1 MRKASARLSIL
12 RLARIEGLEPRMMM
26 SASPHDGDPDFVLD
40 YYKGEAPQSQAISRF
55 NFTGRTSEQGAL
67 SSWSLATAHAQTGLS
82 AARANYG
89 LSGRGQTV
97 AVIDTGIAFDH
108 TALGGGW
115 GLRVVGGWDYAEGDA
130 NPYDDGSAGSHG
142 THVAGILGNSDP
154 ANPGVA
160 PGVDL
165 IALRVFNDSGAG
177 YFSWVES
184 ALRWVHQNRNA
195 FRNPITTVNLSLGTV
210 YNGSTA
216 PLWATLE
223 EEFQQLKS
231 AGIFVA
237 VAAGNSFASYGAPG
251 LSYPAV
257 SPHVVAAASLDPSG
271 ALSSFSQRLDRVIAT
286 PGAGIR
292 STVPDFVGNLNG
304 RADDWAT
311 FSGTSMASPYLAGAA
326 VLIREAM
333 AIAGQTN
340 ITQDRIYQVMQNT
353 ADWVYD
359 SATAQNY
366 RKLNLERAIDSL
378 MPGDDYGSTVAAA
391 HALGLVG
398 ANHTFSGSINRAS
411 DKDYFTFTAASTGT
425 LNFAAAASYDLATR
439 WEVVG
444 AGGQVSV
451 YDTGT
456 LSLSVVA
463 GQNYTV
469 GLTTSAGAGHY
480 QVTTSVGVNV
490 VSLGSVDART
500 LNNQSVASENWYSF
514 TAARTGALALEAM
527 YAEADGEIDLRV
539 YNTNQQLIATSDNA
553 ANERID
559 LVTLAGQRYFVQ
571 LAGSNNNVTLRVTNL
586 VNQNGTSLYVY
597 GTAGNDTMTFEAGNV
612 HVVTVNGATYRLN
625 ATSVSS
631 FNFDGGL
638 GNDSLTLDGHAGADS
653 AVLRAGAASLTSAW
667 YNANA
672 TSVEGVTI
680 NSRGGGDTARFYD
693 SAGNDTISAS
703 PTSATFNGQG
713 FSNTANGFAR
723 VEAQAS
729 VGFDM
734 ALFQDSPGTDT
745 YIASPTYA
753 ALIGTGYYN
762 LALGFDA
769 TQADST
775 AGGKDNATLFDSAGN
790 DLLSSTPT
798 SALFSGN
805 GFYNV
810 AKGFDSVLAQASTGW
825 DMAYFHDSAG
835 DDSLTS
841 GSNYAWL
848 EGSGY
853 RNCGVFFDLIAG
865 FASGGNDVANL
876 TDGVGNDTLETDG
889 GWAKLNGYG
898 YFEWANGFDRVN
910 AAGVNGGSNTRSYR
924 SAIDYVLN
932 QTGAWA

>member
-1 MRKASARLSIL
+1 
-12 RLARIEGLEPRMMM
+12 MMM

-40 YYKGEAPQSQAISRF
+40 YYKDVAPPSQAISRF
-55 NFTGRTSEQGAL
+55 SFTGVSSEEGAL
-67 SSWSLATAHAQTGLS
+67 ASWSLATAHVQTGLS
-82 AARANYG
+82 AARNSYG
-89 LSGRGQTV
+89 LTGRGQTV

-115 GLRVVGGWDYAEGDA
+115 GTRVVGGWDYAEGDA

-271 ALSSFSQRLDRVIAT
+271 AMSSFSQRLDRVIAT

-333 AIAGQTN
+333 LFAGQTN
-340 ITQDRIYQVMQNT
+340 VTQDRIYQVMQNT

-366 RKLNLERAIDSL
+366 RKLNLQRALDSL
-378 MPGDDYGSTVAAA
+378 APGDDYGSTPDAA

-398 ANHTFSGSINRAS
+398 SNVAFAGSVNRIS
-411 DKDYFTFTAASTGT
+411 DKDYFTFTAASNGT
-425 LNFAAAASYDLATR
+425 LNFAASSSYDLATR
-439 WEVVG
+439 WEVV
-444 AGGQVSV
+444 AVGGGISV

-463 GQNYTV
+463 GQTYTI
-469 GLTTSAGAGHY
+469 GLTTSAGVGNY

-490 VSLGSVDART
+490 AALGSVDART

-514 TAARTGALALEAM
+514 TAARTGALTLEAL
-527 YAEADGEIDLRV
+527 YAGADGDVDLRV
-539 YNTNQQLIATSDNA
+539 YDANQQLIATSDNA
-553 ANERID
+553 GHERLD
-559 LVTLAGQRYFVQ
+559 LVTLAGQRYYVQ
-571 LAGSNNNVTLRVTNL
+571 LAGSNNNLTLRITNL

-597 GTAGNDTMTFEAGNV
+597 GTAGNDTMTFESGNV

-625 ATSVSS
+625 ATSLSS

-638 GNDSLTLDGHAGADS
+638 GNDTITLDGHAGADS
-653 AVLRAGAASLTSAW
+653 AVLRVGAASLTSGW

-672 TSVEGVTI
+672 TNVEAVTI

-693 SAGNDTISAS
+693 SAGNDTISAT

-713 FSNTANGFAR
+713 FSNTAHGFAR

-729 VGFDM
+729 LGFDM
-734 ALFQDSPGTDT
+734 ALFQDSAGIDT
-745 YIASPTYA
+745 FIASPTYA

-769 TQADST
+769 TQANSIS
-775 AGGKDNATLFDSAGN
+775 GGHDNATLFDSAGN
-790 DLLSSTPT
+790 DVFSSTPSST
-798 SALFSGN
+798 IFSGG

-810 AKGFDSVLAQASTGW
+810 AQGFKAVLAQASTGW
-825 DMAYFHDSAG
+825 DMAYFYDSQG

-841 GSNYAWL
+841 GTNYAWL

-853 RNCGVFFDLIAG
+853 RNCGVFFDLVAG
-865 FASGGNDVANL
+865 FASTGNDVANL
-876 TDGVGNDTLETDG
+876 SDGVGNDTLETDG
-889 GWAKLNGYG
+889 RWAKLNGYG

-910 AAGVNGGSNTRSYR
+910 ASGVNGGSNTRTYR
-924 SAIDYVLN
+924 SAIDYVLS
-932 QTGAWA
+932 QTGSWS